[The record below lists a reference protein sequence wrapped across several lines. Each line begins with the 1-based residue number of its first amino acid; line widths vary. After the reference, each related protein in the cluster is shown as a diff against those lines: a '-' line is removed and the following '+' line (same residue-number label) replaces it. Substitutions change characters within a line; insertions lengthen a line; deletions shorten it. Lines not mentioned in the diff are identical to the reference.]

1 MPNLKASK
9 KDLRKTKK
17 RTARNSAAM
26 AKLRTLMKKAK
37 ADKTD
42 KSVNEAVSVIDKAAK
57 KGIIKKN
64 AASRYKSRIAAAKN
78 KKK

>member
-17 RTARNSAAM
+17 RTARNSSAM

-37 ADKTD
+37 SDKSDKTI
-42 KSVNEAVSVIDKAAK
+42 NEAFSVIDKTAK

-64 AASRYKSRIAAAKN
+64 TAARYKSRIMAAKN
-78 KKK
+78 KKV